1 MKKTFL
7 FGTILLISLFTK
19 SQTVVLTR
27 MTQDSVPSKILQNP
41 FRDYVEFLKKE
52 RQYYVILFD
61 RDENACQCKC
71 HRWNR
76 KKIKKRTNIL
86 FF

>member
-7 FGTILLISLFTK
+7 LGIILLISLFDK
-19 SQTVVLTR
+19 SQTVVFTEIP
-27 MTQDSVPSKILQNP
+27 QDSVPSKILQNP

-61 RDENACQCKC
+61 RDENTCPCKC

-76 KKIKKRTNIL
+76 KKHKKRTNIL